1 MSIGSKYDE
10 IDDFYTLLN
19 AFIKTRKTTTTQ
31 TKNRKKEVMKKV
43 VELCNDYFDLCRKNY
58 IRKT

>member
-31 TKNRKKEVMKKV
+31 TKHRKKEVMKKV
-43 VELCNDYFDLCRKNY
+43 VELLQ
-58 IRKT
+58 